1 MRSAVNNEFK
11 GDLTFVLLSIFI
23 VLELSTKRDWTV
35 SPFLLLGLT
44 TILWVWVLIS
54 IFGYGLGNI
63 GSHISCQYTK
73 PNVYSVW
80 VNSLI
85 FSHSQSLCG
94 TDPFPELYRA
104 KKYKLN
110 DHFFTKKDFTH
121 IMLNLPVQVT

>member
-1 MRSAVNNEFK
+1 MTNLAPAEPHNYGF
-11 GDLTFVLLSIFI
+11 
-23 VLELSTKRDWTV
+23 ELHLNCWLWAWQAT
-35 SPFLLLGLT
+35 LGL
-44 TILWVWVLIS
+44 IYHVNV
-54 IFGYGLGNI
+54 Y
-63 GSHISCQYTK
+63 

-85 FSHSQSLCG
+85 FSNFQSLCG

-121 IMLNLPVQVT
+121 IMLNLPVQVTYFIGAFAIARQM